1 MKEVFVNTLVANET
15 VTTHFLVT
23 NKEIRQKKTGEPYLS
38 LLLADRTGEI
48 EAKMWD
54 NVADVMSTF
63 DRDDFVKVKGLAQVY
78 QNRHQFTIHKIRR
91 AEDHEVQ
98 VVDYFPCSKRD
109 PEEMWA
115 ELQGII
121 NSLGNSHLRALL
133 EAIFADPTTA
143 ALYKR
148 APAAKSIHHACLGGL
163 IEHVL
168 SLCSLCRTTA
178 AHYGGVD
185 LDLMLAAA
193 ILHDIGKIE
202 ELAYERSFSYTTAG
216 QLVGHIVL
224 GVQRIGETI
233 RILPEFP
240 PKLKLLLEHIIL
252 SHHGELEY
260 GSPKVPLFAEALL
273 FHHLDNLDSKFEA
286 MRVAIERD
294 RHLDSDFTGWI
305 PALERVVLKKERF
318 LQPVQAGNAAA
329 HHDAP
334 QPATHPPANQP
345 QPSAAEPEPQPTP
358 APASAAAP
366 KPSPRPAPT
375 SVFGEKL
382 KAVLSSVETERKA

>member
-54 NVADVMSTF
+54 NVAEVMSTF

-91 AEDHEVQ
+91 ADDHEVQ

-121 NSLGNSHLRALL
+121 ATLGNPHLRMLL
-133 EAIFADPTTA
+133 EGIFADSKTV

-168 SLCSLCRTTA
+168 SLCTLCRTVA
-178 AHYGGVD
+178 VHYGGVD
-185 LDLMLAAA
+185 VDLMLTAA

-202 ELAYERSFSYTTAG
+202 ELSYDRSFSYTTAG

-224 GVQRIGETI
+224 GVQRVGETI
-233 RILPEFP
+233 RTLPDFP
-240 PKLKLLLEHIIL
+240 PKLKLLLEHVIL

-260 GSPKVPLFAEALL
+260 GSPKVPLFPEALL

-286 MRVAIERD
+286 MRVAVERD
-294 RHLDSDFTGWI
+294 RHLETDFTGWI

-318 LQPVQAGNAAA
+318 LEPIHSRPDRRPAA
-329 HHDAP
+329 
-334 QPATHPPANQP
+334 PAATSPISNPEPPD
-345 QPSAAEPEPQPTP
+345 AEPDSQTKAAPPTP
-358 APASAAAP
+358 TAS
-366 KPSPRPAPT
+366 KSSPRPAPS

-382 KAVLSSVETERKA
+382 QAVLSSVESERKA